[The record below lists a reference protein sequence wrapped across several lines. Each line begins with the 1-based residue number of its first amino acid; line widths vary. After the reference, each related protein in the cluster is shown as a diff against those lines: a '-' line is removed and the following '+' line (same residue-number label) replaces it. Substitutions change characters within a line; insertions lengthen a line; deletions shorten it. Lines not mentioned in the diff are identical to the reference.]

1 MPWLQDAEIFEEK
14 ADALMD
20 FLEFLLTAL
29 VADQLA
35 SQEEGAEARNRLEL
49 ELEELRSEVESLR
62 SDP

>member
-29 VADQLA
+29 LADQLA
-35 SQEEGAEARNRLEL
+35 AQEEEAEARNRIES
-49 ELEELRSEVESLR
+49 EIEELRSELESLK
-62 SDP
+62 SDL

>member
-29 VADQLA
+29 LADQLA
-35 SQEEGAEARNRLEL
+35 SQEEEAEARNRLES
-49 ELEELRSEVESLR
+49 ELEELRSEVESLK